1 MAEMMWTGRFYK
13 ELDSKVNAFNSS
25 ISFDGRMYRHD
36 IMGSIAHAKMLGE
49 CGIISRE
56 DSEALVAELEK
67 VFEEIEKGSL
77 QLDKNAED
85 IHMFIESVLTQRL
98 GEVGKRLHTARSRN
112 DQVALDIRLYLRDET
127 WEIEELLEK
136 MIGVLCDIAEKHTHT
151 VMPGYTHM
159 QRAQPI
165 TFGHHLM
172 AYAQMFLR
180 DRERIWDARCRMD
193 ECPLGCG
200 ALAGT
205 TYPIDRDRT
214 AELLR
219 FSRAAVNSLDGVSD
233 RDFCIELANAI
244 SIIMMH
250 LSRFSEE
257 IILWCSWE
265 FKFIELDDAY
275 ATGSSIMPQKK
286 NPDIAEL
293 VRGKCARVI
302 GDNMT
307 LLTMMKGLP
316 LAYNK
321 DMQEDKEAIFDA
333 VDNVKLC
340 LSTFIPMLQTMSVYK
355 DNMRRAAAKGFI
367 NATDCADYLVKKG
380 MAFRDAYKI
389 TGGLVVLCIEK
400 ETDLEH
406 LPLEDYRA
414 RSELFDED
422 VYSAISLDT
431 CVNMRNS
438 KGGPS
443 PESVKEQIDYTRKKL
458 FAREVHTVMT
468 HFINEE

>member
-1 MAEMMWTGRFYK
+1 MAKSMWAGRFSK
-13 ELDSKVNAFNSS
+13 EVDSKVNAFNSS
-25 ISFDGRMYRHD
+25 ISFDGRMYKHD
-36 IMGSIAHAKMLGE
+36 IMGSIAHATMLGK

-56 DSEALVAELEK
+56 DSEALVRELQKLCED
-67 VFEEIEKGSL
+67 IENGIVE
-77 QLDKNAED
+77 LDMSAED
-85 IHMFIESVLTQRL
+85 IHMFIESVLTERL

-112 DQVALDIRLYLRDET
+112 DQVALDIRLYLRDEVFQISSLVERLIKT
-127 WEIEELLEK
+127 
-136 MIGVLCDIAEKHTHT
+136 LCDIAELHANTI
-151 VMPGYTHM
+151 MPGYTHL

-180 DRERIWDARCRMD
+180 DRDRLDDVVKRLNEN
-193 ECPLGCG
+193 PLGSG

-205 TYPIDRDRT
+205 TYPTDRDMVT
-214 AELLR
+214 DLLR
-219 FSRAAVNSLDGVSD
+219 CSRTMVNSLDGVSD

-307 LLTMMKGLP
+307 LLAMMKGLP

-340 LSTFIPMLQTMSVYK
+340 LSTFIPMLETMTVYK
-355 DNMRRAAAKGFI
+355 DNMRKAAAKGFI

-389 TGGLVVLCIEK
+389 TGGLVALCIEK
-400 ETDLEH
+400 GTDLEN
-406 LPLEDYRA
+406 LPLEDYKS
-414 RSELFDED
+414 RSELFDKD
-422 VYSAISLDT
+422 VYQAISLDT
-431 CVNMRNS
+431 CVNTRNS

-443 PESVKEQIDYTRKKL
+443 PESVKAQIEYTREKVNTYE
-458 FAREVHTVMT
+458 AHTVMAHYIT
-468 HFINEE
+468 EE